1 MKNYLIVLFL
11 GFEGN
16 RFFCVVPF
24 QILCGFLKPENP
36 TKKIVDPPGVYTLS
50 GVDEKKVS
58 IFVKIKNETL
68 IIKGF
73 CFKNLM
79 GPNLTIVECKG
90 SSHHFFSQTVKRPNL
105 TIVECKELWTGLER
119 KNVPCPNLTIVECK
133 VISIQGSTGLVL
145 S

>member
-1 MKNYLIVLFL
+1 MKWLSRQKKGQIPCYRQQGKMGDFLKNYLINLLSAIAGISFINIGSFQVVGKCLFP
-11 GFEGN
+11 N
-16 RFFCVVPF
+16 
-24 QILCGFLKPENP
+24 NP

-79 GPNLTIVECKG
+79 GPNLTIVECKATPG
-90 SSHHFFSQTVKRPNL
+90 RPF
-105 TIVECKELWTGLER
+105 
-119 KNVPCPNLTIVECK
+119 PYM
-133 VISIQGSTGLVL
+133 S
-145 S
+145 